1 MKNPHTSRSEHE
13 TRALARSFAETL
25 RRGDVVALYGELGS
39 GKTQFVKGVCEAFGI
54 GRHVA
59 SPTFIIQNRYDGS
72 APDGTP
78 MMLYHFDLY
87 RIERVEEIY
96 DLGYEEFLFG
106 DGICMIEWAERLGP
120 LLPANRFDVSF
131 SFGEEDQTRLI
142 TIETVGSGRRAGEQ
156 RS

>member
-1 MKNPHTSRSEHE
+1 M
-13 TRALARSFAETL
+13 
-25 RRGDVVALYGELGS
+25 ALYGELGS

-54 GRHVA
+54 RRHVA

-72 APDGTP
+72 ASDGTP
-78 MMLYHFDLY
+78 MILYHFDLY

-120 LLPANRFDVSF
+120 LLPASRYDVSF
-131 SFGEEDQTRLI
+131 SFGDEDRTRLI
-142 TIETVGSGRRAGEQ
+142 TIEAVGSGHATGE
-156 RS
+156 RPS